1 MTGKKRKNNLLL
13 DVRREIRY
21 SRKRFL
27 SLFLL
32 SALAVAFLSGLRTT
46 APDMEYTADL
56 YYKAQN
62 LMDLQLVSTVGWS
75 EENLKEISE
84 IEGVRQ
90 AEGEKRVDATY
101 ENLTVSMLS
110 LPEKIS
116 LPKLTEGRLPSAA
129 GECAAEARM
138 MERQG
143 LQVGDQITVSPGGTD
158 EDTLEDKNY
167 TIVGSVDSP
176 MYISL
181 TRGSSSIGTGQVS
194 GVIFILP
201 EEFKNDYYTNIYLT
215 LADTAELSAYTD
227 AYDEAVD
234 GFTEQIQEQ
243 IEKLSTDRA
252 EKLRTDGEKELADAE
267 DTYQEAVENT
277 DESLKEAKQELTDAR
292 AQLDDGWAEYEK
304 YKDQGLTF
312 FTLRSTLMEK
322 ETQYREGL
330 HTYQRSEETA
340 RARLSAAKEK
350 IDEAR
355 EELEDLGDGECYLL
369 TRNENIGYAGYQSDA
384 ERMGNLAKV
393 FPVIFFLVAALATLT
408 TVTRMVEENRSEI
421 GSLKALGF
429 SGGQVAVKYLGYT
442 MAASASGGV
451 LGAIAGCLSIPQ
463 VIFGAW
469 GMMYTLPAMTY
480 RFQPGICLI
489 AVVMAVLA
497 STGTAALT
505 CMTTLRESPA
515 SLMRPR
521 APKPGH
527 RVWLEHIPFIW
538 KRLSFITKVTVRNL
552 FRYKQR
558 FWMTVIGIMGCT
570 ALLTTGFGLHD
581 SIFDILTKQYDEI
594 SCYNATVGLADD
606 VTAGETG
613 AAEDVLE
620 ESSDVAAWCDGYQVL
635 TDAYANGEHLER
647 VYLHVTDDEEK
658 FREFFTLRHRRDGQA
673 VTFPKEGVLLSEKMA
688 SMLQVKQGDEVEI
701 RLPDERRIT
710 VTVADIVENYVYHYC
725 YMSEDYYEKLTGEK
739 PEKNILMVRY
749 AEGEDTDGAA
759 DRLSTALMQLE
770 GVTSYSRIDTIREQ
784 VTESMNSIN
793 YSVIIIILSA
803 AALAFVVLYN
813 LTNINIT
820 ERKRELATLK
830 VLGFQD
836 GETAAYVYRETIVL
850 TGLGIA
856 AGLVA
861 GGFLHAWLITT
872 VEVSYVMFGRTV
884 SVHSYVYAALLT
896 AVFSLMVNVM
906 ARSAIARIDMV
917 ESLKSVE

>member
-1 MTGKKRKNNLLL
+1 MAGRKRKNNLLL
-13 DVRREIRY
+13 DVRREIRH

-46 APDMEYTADL
+46 APDMEYTANL

-75 EENLKEISE
+75 EENLQEIRE
-84 IEGVRQ
+84 IQGVRQ

-110 LPEKIS
+110 LPETIS
-116 LPKLTEGRLPSAA
+116 LPKLTQGRLPAA
-129 GECAAEARM
+129 KGECVAEGRM

-143 LQVGDQITVSPGGTD
+143 LQVGDKITVSPGGND
-158 EDTLEDKNY
+158 EDTLEDKTY
-167 TIVGSVDSP
+167 TIVGAVDSP
-176 MYISL
+176 LYISL

-194 GVIFILP
+194 AVIFIQP
-201 EEFKNDYYTNIYLT
+201 EEFTQDYYTNIYLT
-215 LADTAELSAYTD
+215 LEDTQGLEAYTD
-227 AYDEAVD
+227 RYDDAVD
-234 GFTEQIQEQ
+234 AFTESIQER
-243 IEKLSTDRA
+243 IETISENRAQTLRA
-252 EKLRTDGEKELADAE
+252 EGEKELADAQ
-267 DTYQEAVENT
+267 DTYQEAVQKT
-277 DESLKEAKQELTDAR
+277 DESLEEARQELEDAR

-304 YKDQGLTF
+304 YKAKGLTF
-312 FTLRSTLMEK
+312 FTIRSALMEK
-322 ETQYREGL
+322 EEEYRQGL
-330 HTYQRSEETA
+330 HTYERSKETA
-340 RARLSAAKEK
+340 KARLSAAEEK
-350 IDEAR
+350 IQDAKEQLA
-355 EELEDLGDGECYLL
+355 DLGDGECYLL

-442 MAASASGGV
+442 TTAGAAGGI
-451 LGAIAGCLSIPQ
+451 LGAVAGCLTIPQ

-469 GMMYTLPAMTY
+469 GMMYTLPSMTY
-480 RFQPGICLI
+480 RPQPGICII
-489 AVVMAVLA
+489 AILMAVLA

-594 SCYNATVGLADD
+594 SRYNATVGLSDD
-606 VTAGETG
+606 VTP
-613 AAEDVLE
+613 E
-620 ESSDVAAWCDGYQVL
+620 EVDAVEEMLKESGDVAAWCDGYQAL

-647 VYLHVTDDEEK
+647 VYLHVTEDEQR
-658 FREFFTLRHRRDGQA
+658 FREFFTLRHRNDEST
-673 VTFPKEGVLLSEKMA
+673 VSFPADGVLLSEKMA
-688 SMLQVKQGDEVEI
+688 SMLRVKKGDEVEL
-701 RLPDERRIT
+701 RLPNERRIT

-725 YMSEDYYEKLTGEK
+725 YMSENYYEKLTGET
-739 PEKNILMVRY
+739 PQKNIIMVRY
-749 AEGEDTDGAA
+749 PEGEDAEAIA
-759 DRLSTALMQLE
+759 DCLSTELMQAE
-770 GVTSYSRIDTIREQ
+770 GVTAYSRIDTIREQ
-784 VTESMNSIN
+784 MTDSMNSIN

-850 TGLGIA
+850 TGLGII

-884 SVHSYVYAALLT
+884 SVHSYLYAALLT
-896 AVFSLMVNVM
+896 VVFSLMVNLM
-906 ARSAIARIDMV
+906 AHKAIAGIDMV

>member
-1 MTGKKRKNNLLL
+1 MKGKKSKNNLLL
-13 DVRREIRY
+13 DVRREIRH

-75 EENLKEISE
+75 EENLREISAL
-84 IEGVRQ
+84 EGVRQ

-110 LPEKIS
+110 LPQTIS
-116 LPKLTEGRLPSAA
+116 LPKLTQGRFPSAL
-129 GECAAEARM
+129 GECVAEGRM

-143 LQVGDQITVSPGGTD
+143 LQVGDVITVSPGGND
-158 EDTLEDKNY
+158 ADTLEDKTY
-167 TIVGSVDSP
+167 TIVGTVDSP

-201 EEFKNDYYTNIYLT
+201 SEFTQDYYTNIYLT
-215 LADTAELSAYTD
+215 LADTQGLEAYTD
-227 AYDEAVD
+227 RYDDAVD
-234 GFTEQIQEQ
+234 GFVESIQDR
-243 IEKLSTDRA
+243 IEEISENRA
-252 EKLRTDGEKELADAE
+252 KTLRSDGEKELADAE
-267 DTYQEAVENT
+267 DAYQKAVKKTE
-277 DESLKEAKQELTDAR
+277 ESLGEAEQELAEAR
-292 AQLDDGWAEYEK
+292 AQLDEGWAEYEK
-304 YKDQGLTF
+304 YKARGLTF
-312 FTLRSTLMEK
+312 FTIRSALMEK
-322 ETQYREGL
+322 EEEYRQGQHAYE
-330 HTYQRSEETA
+330 RSKETA
-340 RARLSAAKEK
+340 EARLSQAKDKIQEAKEQL
-350 IDEAR
+350 A
-355 EELEDLGDGECYLL
+355 DLGDGECYLL

-384 ERMGNLAKV
+384 ERMGNLARV

-429 SGGQVAVKYLGYT
+429 SGGQVAVKYVGYT
-442 MAASASGGV
+442 TAASAAGGI
-451 LGAIAGCLSIPQ
+451 LGAVAGCLTIPQ

-480 RFQPGICLI
+480 RFQPGICII
-489 AVVMAVLA
+489 AILMAVLA

-505 CMTTLRESPA
+505 CMTTLQESPA

-594 SCYNATVGLADD
+594 SRYNATVGLADD
-606 VTAGETG
+606 VTREEVEEIEET
-613 AAEDVLE
+613 LE
-620 ESSDVAAWCDGYQVL
+620 ESGEVTVWCDGYQAL

-647 VYLHVTDDEEK
+647 VYLHVTEDEDK
-658 FREFFTLRHRRDGQA
+658 FREFFTLRHRNNSEA
-673 VTFPKEGVLLSEKMA
+673 VTFPKDGVLLSEKMA
-688 SMLQVKQGDEVEI
+688 TMLQVKKGDEIEL

-710 VTVADIVENYVYHYC
+710 VTVADVVENYVYHYC
-725 YMSEDYYEKLTGEK
+725 YMSENYYEKLTGEK
-739 PEKNILMVRY
+739 PEKNIIMVRY
-749 AEGEDTDGAA
+749 ADGEDTEEAA
-759 DRLSTALMQLE
+759 DRLSTELMQLE
-770 GVTSYSRIDTIREQ
+770 GVTAYSRIDTIREQ
-784 VTESMNSIN
+784 MTESMNSIN

-850 TGLGIA
+850 TGLGII

-872 VEVSYVMFGRTV
+872 VEVSYVMFGRAV

-896 AVFSLMVNVM
+896 IVFSLTVNLM
-906 ARSAIARIDMV
+906 AHGAIARIDMV